1 MPAGCM
7 SKRLAIM
14 ALGVFAA
21 APLAMGGE
29 NNFFRDKERGWYW
42 YEDPLPVKPVEKPK
56 EEPIP
61 PKVPAP
67 TAKEQPNLFSAEWLR
82 KNLDR
87 LRDDAIDNPD
97 DKDKVAA
104 YMYAQRVLMDKAQR
118 FASAASVMAKTDP
131 LLDETTRVPLDTA
144 AAAAFHRG
152 IEANKGE
159 AIKLLAKKGGI
170 LFFFDSSCSFCMTQT
185 RALRWLEKESGF
197 TVLNI
202 SIDGKPIE
210 GMARYVKDTGQAA
223 ALRLKMT
230 PTTIYAVPPDK
241 YYIISQ
247 GYHSADTLLDKIMTV
262 AVTEKLLPE
271 HMIEIQRGY
280 ERGVLTAGDMRDPAL
295 TSRDD
300 TKEWVRALQE
310 RLGNR
315 Y

>member
-1 MPAGCM
+1 MLPSNAA
-7 SKRLAIM
+7 LL
-14 ALGVFAA
+14 LGVAA
-21 APLAMGGE
+21 VVTVVTPAYGE
-29 NNFFRDKERGWYW
+29 ANYYRDKERGWYW
-42 YEDPLPVKPVEKPK
+42 YEDPPQGKSTTPS
-56 EEPIP
+56 EPP
-61 PKVPAP
+61 PKAP
-67 TAKEQPNLFSAEWLR
+67 SPKAQEAKPEQPKLFSAEWLR

-87 LRDDAIDNPD
+87 LRDEAIDNPD
-97 DKDKVAA
+97 DKEKVAA
-104 YMYAQRVLMDKAQR
+104 YMYAQRVTMDKAQR
-118 FASAASVMAKTDP
+118 FASAAATMAKTDP